1 MLENDYLELCDQLKD
16 KFDDLQ
22 EKEQKFKSFKIEYMK
37 VFCTIYGLVR
47 MLDDMASQDDEIN
60 PQTILLIELLRGFC
74 SDFFDESVNVII

>member
-16 KFDDLQ
+16 KFDEIQ
-22 EKEQKFKSFKIEYMK
+22 EKEQKLKGFKIHFMK

-47 MLDDMASQDDEIN
+47 VLDNIASQEDEIN
-60 PQTILLIELLRGFC
+60 PQTILLIEILRGFC